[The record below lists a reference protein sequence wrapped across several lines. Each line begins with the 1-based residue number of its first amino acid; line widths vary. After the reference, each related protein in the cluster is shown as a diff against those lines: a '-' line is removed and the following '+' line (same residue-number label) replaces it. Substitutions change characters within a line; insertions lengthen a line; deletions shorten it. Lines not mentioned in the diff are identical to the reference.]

1 MRLRTFLL
9 PLLLVLSVRCAFP
22 QSGDQCQHQFVVVSV
37 GLERTGHLSP
47 SQQASVKLRV
57 IGRCFDSSDA
67 HEMSQR
73 VLDAYQNFGY
83 FRATVTDPA
92 IKVTD
97 DTRYPKPVSLTFD
110 VEEGQ
115 QFTVA
120 DVIWHWKGTSGISDE
135 QLWPL
140 TSVRPGDFFDN
151 SKVRETIDGLR
162 RLYSSQG
169 YSEVAIV
176 SQVKVLSPNK
186 VQVDFSVKNER

>member
-1 MRLRTFLL
+1 
-9 PLLLVLSVRCAFP
+9 
-22 QSGDQCQHQFVVVSV
+22 
-37 GLERTGHLSP
+37 
-47 SQQASVKLRV
+47 
-57 IGRCFDSSDA
+57 
-67 HEMSQR
+67 
-73 VLDAYQNFGY
+73 
-83 FRATVTDPA
+83 VTDPA

-120 DVIWHWKGTSGISDE
+120 DVIWHWKGTNGFSDE
-135 QLWPL
+135 QLWQL
-140 TSVRPGDFFDN
+140 TSVRPGDFFDT

-169 YSEVAIV
+169 YGEVAIV
-176 SQVKVLSPNK
+176 PEVEVLSPNQ

>member
-1 MRLRTFLL
+1 
-9 PLLLVLSVRCAFP
+9 
-22 QSGDQCQHQFVVVSV
+22 
-37 GLERTGHLSP
+37 
-47 SQQASVKLRV
+47 
-57 IGRCFDSSDA
+57 
-67 HEMSQR
+67 MSQR
-73 VLDAYQNFGY
+73 VLDAYRNFGY
-83 FRATVTDPA
+83 FRAMVTDPA

-110 VEEGQ
+110 VDEGQ

-120 DVIWHWKGTSGISDE
+120 DVIWHWKGTSGIGDE
-135 QLWPL
+135 QLSPL
-140 TSVRPGDFFDN
+140 TAVCPGDFFDA

-176 SQVKVLSPNK
+176 PEVKVVSPNK